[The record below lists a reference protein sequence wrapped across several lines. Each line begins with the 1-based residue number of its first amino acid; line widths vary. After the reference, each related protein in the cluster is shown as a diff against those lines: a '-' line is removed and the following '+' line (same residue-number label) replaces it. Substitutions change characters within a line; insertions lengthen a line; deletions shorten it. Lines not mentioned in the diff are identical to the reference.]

1 MKNVYE
7 IRIRKYMID
16 DKWLWKI
23 RLSNFEGE
31 TFVDIGLEST
41 MDKAYE
47 VAKKK
52 FDELTK

>member
-1 MKNVYE
+1 MKNIYE
-7 IRIRKYMID
+7 IRINKYMID
-16 DKWLWKI
+16 GRWLWKI
-23 RLSNFEGE
+23 CLLNSEGKP
-31 TFVDIGLEST
+31 FIDIGLESS